1 MQCSSHLSLSQRAS
15 RVQGSR
21 AARPFGVHQQ
31 QQRSTQRLAFSGAR
45 SSSSRSAFAPAAGVL
60 SRRAAGMN
68 MVALAAAAGGAADAA
83 ASHDLLI
90 VGPGVLGSY
99 LGKLWKDAYPGA
111 RVVGLTNTT
120 NSHDRCVWCMGLPGG
135 RINAHAHCMACMQVL
150 LQTAT
155 VDDMAQPACMGAAAH
170 YMTIIVSL
178 LFCYHA

>member
-45 SSSSRSAFAPAAGVL
+45 SSSSRSTFAPAAGVL
-60 SRRAAGMN
+60 SRRAAGMS

-120 NSHDRCVWCMGLPGG
+120 NSHDRCVWCMGLPACFSLS
-135 RINAHAHCMACMQVL
+135 AHAHCMGMRWAATMACMQVL
-150 LQTAT
+150 MQKCCCMVTTA
-155 VDDMAQPACMGAAAH
+155 
-170 YMTIIVSL
+170 L
-178 LFCYHA
+178 LPHRVARP

>member
-15 RVQGSR
+15 RVQCSR

-31 QQRSTQRLAFSGAR
+31 QRSTQRPAFSGAR
-45 SSSSRSAFAPAAGVL
+45 SSSSSTFVPAAGVL
-60 SRRAAGMN
+60 SRRAVGMS

-120 NSHDRCVWCMGLPGG
+120 NSHDRYVWCMGLPACFSL
-135 RINAHAHCMACMQVL
+135 NARAHCMGMRWAATMACMQVL
-150 LQTAT
+150 LQKCCCMVTTA
-155 VDDMAQPACMGAAAH
+155 
-170 YMTIIVSL
+170 L
-178 LFCYHA
+178 LPHQVVRP